1 MMRRLGFLM
10 AVSLLSSC
18 INDGLVFYEVV
29 RSRVTEC
36 LIRANGEFCVEPDQF
51 DPPSVEVWTIET
63 RAERTILYANEEV
76 WILDVLPED
85 ADPATTPRT
94 TSKASVV
101 VDGETGCRTDAV
113 RTVEFIADRDA
124 FDGTLTSRTVTTGPA
139 ACGSTPVGDRSVDSV
154 VGNVS
159 GP

>member
-1 MMRRLGFLM
+1 MRSAPLL
-10 AVSLLSSC
+10 AAALLSSSC
-18 INDGLVFYEVV
+18 GNDGLAFYEVV

-63 RAERTILYANEEV
+63 RADRTILYANEEV
-76 WILDVLPED
+76 WILDALTED
-85 ADPATTPRT
+85 ADPATTPRST
-94 TSKASVV
+94 EKVSVV
-101 VDGETGCRTDAV
+101 INGETGCRTDAV
-113 RTVEFIADRDA
+113 RVVEFVADRTV
-124 FDGTLTSRTVTTGPA
+124 FDGTLTSRSITTGPA

-154 VGNVS
+154 VGSPS